1 MYQTLI
7 KFEFFII
14 FFQISMKNDD
24 AIKKSRDVEHEF
36 LYFFKVLIVGKIPNW
51 TMQLS
56 DYFIKILQFSI
67 S

>member
-1 MYQTLI
+1 
-7 KFEFFII
+7 
-14 FFQISMKNDD
+14 MKNDD
-24 AIKKSRDVEHEF
+24 AIKNSRDVEHEF